1 MGNIV
6 GHVMTYI
13 TRKERTNVMTDITE
27 HLTVMKKSMECASVM
42 YVILEHYGTCNRN
55 DKHNRMDVTMDISN
69 VQL

>member
-42 YVILEHYGTCNRN
+42 YVILEHY
-55 DKHNRMDVTMDISN
+55 
-69 VQL
+69 